1 MITVK
6 KDNCTNKVEF
16 FQDGKQIFPT
26 SWIGNIVSFSNGK
39 TILI

>member
-6 KDNCTNKVEF
+6 KDTKTNEVTFWE
-16 FQDGKQIFPT
+16 DGKQIFPT
-26 SWIGNIVSFSNGK
+26 LWKGNIVSFENGK